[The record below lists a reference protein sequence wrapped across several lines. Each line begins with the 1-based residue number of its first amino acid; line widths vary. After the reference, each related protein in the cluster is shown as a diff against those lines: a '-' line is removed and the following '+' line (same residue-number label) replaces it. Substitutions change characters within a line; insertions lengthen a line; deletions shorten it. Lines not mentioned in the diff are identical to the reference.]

1 MLTHFVILFKNH
13 HQIGFVAFSQCWG
26 WDRTQ
31 ALEHARQV
39 FYHHPQVLTLGRFR
53 GENRYKF
60 SKILSV
66 VSLEVTGSFCL

>member
-1 MLTHFVILFKNH
+1 
-13 HQIGFVAFSQCWG
+13 
-26 WDRTQ
+26 
-31 ALEHARQV
+31 
-39 FYHHPQVLTLGRFR
+39 LGRFR